1 MKLLLTVL
9 ALGLSMS
16 VAARARADVARAAP
30 LPEPARVQ
38 PLGMAGAPEGPVVSL
53 TARSPASGRDG
64 AAAGANLSYLRHSL
78 GDGNG
83 FPMEALRLELYPL
96 SWRRLRAGLELEAG
110 RGHGTGGA
118 SATYGLLG
126 VKLGLRL
133 PRSVTPYVTGRVGVG
148 RADGALSIPGT
159 PFNVSGSAGI
169 SGISMRGV
177 DVGVDVYSFG
187 RNQSLSVALGWVRTT
202 VQDAGYG
209 AAGMFF
215 KQSSY
220 DGFLLKLGF
229 TF

>member
-16 VAARARADVARAAP
+16 VTARAAP
-30 LPEPARVQ
+30 VPEPERVQ
-38 PLGMAGAPEGPVVSL
+38 PLGTPGAPGGPVVTIS
-53 TARSPASGRDG
+53 APAPAGDG
-64 AAAGANLSYLRHSL
+64 EAPRANLSYLRHGL
-78 GDGNG
+78 GDGSG
-83 FPMEALRLELYPL
+83 APVEALRLELYPL

-110 RGHGTGGA
+110 RSHGTGGS

-133 PRSVTPYVTGRVGVG
+133 PRSVTPYVTGRVGGG

-159 PFNVSGSAGI
+159 PFNVSGSRGM

-177 DVGVDVYSFG
+177 DIGVDVYNFG
-187 RNQSLSVALGWVRTT
+187 QKQSLSVALGWVRTT

-209 AAGMFF
+209 PAGMIF
-215 KQSSY
+215 QQRSY
-220 DGFLLKLGF
+220 DGFLLKVGF